1 MERPA
6 SFRDTAAFHLAN
18 SQDLWSGGTDAAPE
32 VRRPGTGSRT
42 RAVTP
47 PPRAPGDT
55 PRASVTARPPAPAEI
70 TTPAIRTGVVPAPTV
85 PATPATPAVPPGAP
99 AGARRVRVRAAA
111 AAVCLVLGI
120 GLIGGAAAGS
130 WLANSS
136 DARPAAEA
144 AFTKGRDVWHNAPVD
159 TLFPRTLN
167 SLGTGPGGADRHWT
181 RIAVAPDNGCAGA
194 FDPLLAKALSPVGCA
209 RLLRATY
216 ADATRTGVVT
226 VGAQITTA
234 DRTAMQALHARFG
247 TEKLTARTDL
257 MPRPYPAQ
265 GTLAAGF
272 GTAQRASWSVRVL
285 TDLPVVVYAVSGF
298 ADGRAVADP
307 QDAEAATRPGA
318 TSTPAQ
324 SGLGHGAK
332 DLADHLEAAFRKAS
346 AGTPRATEATK

>member
-18 SQDLWSGGTDAAPE
+18 SQDLWSGGTGAAPE
-32 VRRPGTGSRT
+32 VRLPGTGSRT
-42 RAVTP
+42 RAATP
-47 PPRAPGDT
+47 PPRAPVD
-55 PRASVTARPPAPAEI
+55 ARPPVPNEI
-70 TTPAIRTGVVPAPTV
+70 PTPAIPAGVGSESAVPIP
-85 PATPATPAVPPGAP
+85 PRPPGAP
-99 AGARRVRVRAAA
+99 AGARRARVRAAA

-144 AFTKGRDVWHNAPVD
+144 AFTKGRDVWHNASVD
-159 TLFPRTLN
+159 TIFPRTLN
-167 SLGTGPGGADRHWT
+167 SLGTGPGGADRRWT
-181 RIAVAPDNGCAGA
+181 RIAVAPDSGCAGA

-234 DRTAMQALHARFG
+234 DRTAMQALRTRFS

-257 MPRPYPAQ
+257 MPRPYTAQ